1 MISLYLPSETK
12 MGVGY
17 QAHAMANALVAR
29 GHGVTLFTPCAKP
42 DGALYDLHHV
52 DVGTSLRTFRFA
64 WNLKKIDFSGF
75 DVIHAHG
82 DNYWLWSRRHRP
94 AVIRTMHGSCLAEA
108 WKVPGIKEKLR
119 MLILYGAE
127 VLATLVSDKTV
138 CVSAS
143 TLRYYPGL
151 RTVIPNGVDLRAFT
165 PAMGNSP
172 QRHQGTKT
180 GRDTGL
186 TTEVV
191 EGRGENKELSMIKD
205 GLATE
210 ITENNGGMNPESGSQ
225 NLEVDSSAELQNNLI
240 IDHCSLITEKS
251 SVAKCSQPQSTQSV
265 ESVDD
270 SCPVSVTS
278 SETISPN
285 SSPSVSS
292 VSSVANNPFVSTKNS
307 EPATLNLESVLNAKR
322 MPSSSVQSVKS
333 VDRTAAKADVP
344 TILFVGTYG
353 NRKRG
358 KLLMEIFARDIL
370 PKLPAA
376 QLWMVCSDAPP
387 AANVSVLGRI
397 SQQELINRYRRAWAF
412 CLPSTYEGFGIP
424 YIEAMAAGTAV
435 VASPNVGAVE
445 VTRNGRDGLVV
456 ADDKLGQTLL
466 QVLTDKTLRHKLE
479 AAGLERVKD
488 FDLNKVCE
496 QYEEIYTGLIKKN
509 NPSTDCADTAD

>member
-1 MISLYLPSETK
+1 MKIAMPILDLPTESK
-12 MGVGY
+12 MSGGY
-17 QAHAMANALVAR
+17 IVHAMANAYVRR
-29 GHGVTLFTPCAKP
+29 GHYVCVFSPCAKP
-42 DGALYDLHHV
+42 DNGLYDYRKV
-52 DVGTSLRTFRFA
+52 DAQKPLRTFRFA
-64 WNLKKIDFSGF
+64 WNLRKIDFSGF
-75 DVIHAHG
+75 DIIHAQG
-82 DNYWLWSRRHRP
+82 DDYWLWGKHFP
-94 AVIRTMHGSCLAEA
+94 FHIRTMHGSCLVEA
-108 WKVPGIKEKLR
+108 FKISGVKNKLR
-119 MLILYGAE
+119 MLLLYGSE
-127 VLATLVSDKTV
+127 ILATLVADKTV
-138 CVSAS
+138 CVSKN
-143 TLRYYPGL
+143 TIKYYPWL
-151 RTVIPNGVDLRAFT
+151 KTVIPNGVDVASFA
-165 PAMGNSP
+165 AMQEQEQKSDSGN
-172 QRHQGTKT
+172 
-180 GRDTGL
+180 
-186 TTEVV
+186 
-191 EGRGENKELSMIKD
+191 
-205 GLATE
+205 
-210 ITENNGGMNPESGSQ
+210 Q
-225 NLEVDSSAELQNNLI
+225 NLETNRSVASQNNMI
-240 IDHCSLITEKS
+240 IDHCSLINEKYS
-251 SVAKCSQPQSTQSV
+251 MAKCPQPQSTQSAK
-265 ESVDD
+265 SVDD

-292 VSSVANNPFVSTKNS
+292 VSSVAK
-307 EPATLNLESVLNAKR
+307 
-322 MPSSSVQSVKS
+322 SSI
-333 VDRTAAKADVP
+333 P

-358 KLLMEIFARDIL
+358 KLLIEIFARDIL

-445 VTRNGRDGLVV
+445 VTRNGQDGLVV

-466 QVLTDKTLRHKLE
+466 QVLTDETLRHKLE

-509 NPSTDCADTAD
+509 NPSTDYADDAD